1 MSTSY
6 TTKLGFGKPASG
18 DNSWGN
24 VVNDQVTTLVEEAIA
39 GLAAINTWADAA
51 NTHNLTTSNGG
62 SSEARCAILSLTDTG
77 TALSGAGTVVVPDA
91 TKLYSVINAT
101 GQTITIKTA
110 SGTGIAVPTARQ
122 LNVICDGT
130 NVVEQ
135 GSYSAAAHAATV
147 TSTGLVTANTLKVG
161 SSGAGNM
168 TEVADEDT
176 MSSNSA
182 TKLAT
187 QQSIKA
193 YVDATGNL
201 HRSEIIRPWDNTDTI
216 QATQHPHRLLANNS
230 STTIADFDLYGNSA
244 TVYQEIQL
252 SLNGKLLSA
261 ATSYNDTTLTDVR
274 LLLSRKSTGATGTSI
289 GNCTVADAFPDE
301 GADTDSW
308 YRTIAVAGDQTN
320 KIDSFSYLDD
330 AADGASKKRIVNATY
345 NDGTN
350 RTTIAYNNGGT
361 GTGLFAS
368 TGGAVYVSSSGFESA
383 GTYVESVPYYFDNG
397 SSNTQGEGTFQI
409 KEYVFPMGLSVGG
422 SSASIP
428 RKTYAF
434 PKLKVV
440 PDSGGAGNLEMRVKI
455 EVTGSELGNTNGSF
469 EYYALQVDQTNITRT

>member
-6 TTKLGFGKPASG
+6 TSNLKLGKPAAG
-18 DNSWGN
+18 DTGWGDVIN
-24 VVNDQVTTLVEEAIA
+24 GELTDMIEQAVV
-39 GLAAINTWADAA
+39 GLATVNTWST
-51 NTHNLTTSNGG
+51 NSHTLTTADGS
-62 SSEARCAILSLTDTG
+62 SSEARCAILKLTDTG
-77 TALSGAGTVVVPDA
+77 TQLTGAGTVIVPA
-91 TKLYSVINAT
+91 VTKLYQVINTA
-101 GQTITIKTA
+101 GQTITVKT
-110 SGTGIAVPTARQ
+110 SGGSGIAVKTGKQ
-122 LNVICDGT
+122 VNVVCDGT

-135 GSYSAAAHAATV
+135 DNYSNSLVAAALQSDSLVLASGATV
-147 TSTGLVTANTLKVG
+147 T
-161 SSGAGNM
+161 
-168 TEVADEDT
+168 EIADEDT

-261 ATSYNDTTLTDVR
+261 ATAYNDTTLTDVR

-301 GADTDSW
+301 GADTSSW
-308 YRTIAVAGDQTN
+308 YRTIAVAGDQTS

-345 NDGTN
+345 NDGTD

-368 TGGAVYVSSSGFESA
+368 TGGAVYVSSSGFESV
-383 GTYVESVPYYFDNG
+383 GTYVESVPYYFDSG

-422 SSASIP
+422 TSASIP
-428 RKTYAF
+428 RKTYVF

-440 PDSGGAGNLEMRVKI
+440 PDSGGAGNIEMRVKI

-469 EYYALQVDQTNITRT
+469 EYYTLQVDQTNVTRT